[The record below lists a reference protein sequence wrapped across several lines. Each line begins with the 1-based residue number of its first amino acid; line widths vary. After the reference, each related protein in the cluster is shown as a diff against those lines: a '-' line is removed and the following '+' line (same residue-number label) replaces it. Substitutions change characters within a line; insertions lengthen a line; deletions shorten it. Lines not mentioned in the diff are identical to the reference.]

1 MKLILDEVYDEAFK
15 NYLLSQEGMID
26 VKISIKDFV
35 TEMNIQFDEKLTPI
49 IVMKYIE
56 LFQNDPFPRLLSFDK
71 ETTYQFKK
79 LKYFVDD
86 MCCEY
91 CYKSFIYKMFQHDQ
105 IKSVKSNFDFTK
117 PAFHIEL
124 LIEYH
129 ENYNEEELKKYIK
142 ENI

>member
-1 MKLILDEVYDEAFK
+1 MKLIFDDSYNKEFK
-15 NYLLSQEGMID
+15 NYLLSQEGIID
-26 VKISIKDFV
+26 VDISIKDFV
-35 TEMNIQFDEKLTPI
+35 TEMKIQFDKKLTPI

-56 LFQNDPFPRLLSFDK
+56 LFQNDSFPKLLSFDK

-91 CYKSFIYKMFQHDQ
+91 CYKSLIYKLFQNDQ

-124 LIEYH
+124 SIEYN